1 MKMSVISYKDIC
13 KGVRMNGMF
22 NHIDEDEEADTIHES
37 FGFKFEL
44 EEEGANPLEEE
55 GMQDGENSETNL
67 LFVRLSKH
75 ERKAACMS
83 TLGKVGDSEA
93 IWKMI
98 WPPFPK
104 DTTSQA
110 LATCREFVNV
120 DDATLRN
127 KGDLDSLNVWAEH
140 GKFDCVCIELH
151 LKKTMLSKFKLH
163 YKTYRVE
170 YEGLHLICFECSRF
184 GHRLESSPLIVC
196 KNSFSSEVA
205 IETNTCVNYGEPS
218 LGEEI
223 EENFGPWM
231 MAKRKNGKLMA
242 RLETKGKPIL
252 PGPHLG

>member
-1 MKMSVISYKDIC
+1 MEISKETFETSTSLAMKRSVISYKDIC

-110 LATCREFVNV
+110 LATCREY
-120 DDATLRN
+120 
-127 KGDLDSLNVWAEH
+127 G
-140 GKFDCVCIELH
+140 
-151 LKKTMLSKFKLH
+151 
-163 YKTYRVE
+163 
-170 YEGLHLICFECSRF
+170 
-184 GHRLESSPLIVC
+184 
-196 KNSFSSEVA
+196 VA
-205 IETNTCVNYGEPS
+205 IESNTCVNYGEPS

-223 EENFGPWM
+223 EGNFGPWM